1 MTVASKIRPVHYNDE
16 LLNTDEMAADL
27 GISKA
32 TLYKWTSSGRFNPP
46 GLIRLP
52 NRQLRIT
59 RAELRAW
66 ARGEVI

>member
-1 MTVASKIRPVHYNDE
+1 MTVASKIHPVHYNDE
-16 LLNTDEMAADL
+16 LLDTEKMAEDL
-27 GISKA
+27 GISIN

-66 ARGEVI
+66 ARGDI